1 MAVNDVN
8 IFSES
13 DSDEELVNYVN
24 ILYRRP
30 YVVRQR
36 PDHLQFWDD
45 VDFIN
50 RFRLSK
56 ETVQELLVN
65 IENII
70 QEECMIIQQGFYR
83 IAAFPRVL
91 LALDCT
97 HVKIQSPGGAQA
109 EQFRNRKGYFSMNI
123 QAACDHN
130 LKFRNI
136 VARWP
141 GATHDSTIF
150 NNSMLKAVFE
160 DGMGNHLILGDSG
173 YPLIKYLI
181 TPLLNPTTP
190 GENRFNEAQIRTRNV
205 IERAFGVWKRRFPVL
220 ALGLRLQLPT
230 VQDII
235 MATAILHNI
244 AIVNNEPE
252 VLVDEEVAQLI
263 ENVIPA
269 ENNNDIENESTRNEL
284 IHYFNRI
291 MMDSHC
297 NLIKSPLLAERF
309 VIFSIASFLVAHI
322 LFFLGLL
329 ETGFRRLD
337 GFHFA
342 QFVST
347 VGSVVD
353 VDGSSTA
360 TKFCEVLA
368 TDGIGGSS
376 VNCMANLNPE
386 PALNIEKCADHQEA
400 EMNWLIELEEEDNNP
415 NETTSNNNK
424 SDIEKRNEEF
434 RNNLK
439 LSANTFNIKHRAS

>member
-284 IHYFNRI
+284 IHYFNR
-291 MMDSHC
+291 M
-297 NLIKSPLLAERF
+297 
-309 VIFSIASFLVAHI
+309 
-322 LFFLGLL
+322 
-329 ETGFRRLD
+329 
-337 GFHFA
+337 
-342 QFVST
+342 
-347 VGSVVD
+347 
-353 VDGSSTA
+353 
-360 TKFCEVLA
+360 
-368 TDGIGGSS
+368 
-376 VNCMANLNPE
+376 
-386 PALNIEKCADHQEA
+386 
-400 EMNWLIELEEEDNNP
+400 
-415 NETTSNNNK
+415 
-424 SDIEKRNEEF
+424 
-434 RNNLK
+434 
-439 LSANTFNIKHRAS
+439 

>member
-1 MAVNDVN
+1 MNKFASRVKWRKRQTKMAVNDVN

-70 QEECMIIQQGFYR
+70 RFPTNRNHVITPLQQLLICLRFYASGNMLITVGDFAGVHKSSVCHIIKRVSSALCTLRPMYVSLPTEEECMIIQQGFYR

-109 EQFRNRKGYFSMNI
+109 EQFRNRKG
-123 QAACDHN
+123 
-130 LKFRNI
+130 NI

-244 AIVNNEPE
+244 AIPFT
-252 VLVDEEVAQLI
+252 
-263 ENVIPA
+263 
-269 ENNNDIENESTRNEL
+269 S
-284 IHYFNRI
+284 YFN
-291 MMDSHC
+291 
-297 NLIKSPLLAERF
+297 P
-309 VIFSIASFLVAHI
+309 
-322 LFFLGLL
+322 
-329 ETGFRRLD
+329 
-337 GFHFA
+337 
-342 QFVST
+342 
-347 VGSVVD
+347 
-353 VDGSSTA
+353 
-360 TKFCEVLA
+360 
-368 TDGIGGSS
+368 
-376 VNCMANLNPE
+376 
-386 PALNIEKCADHQEA
+386 
-400 EMNWLIELEEEDNNP
+400 
-415 NETTSNNNK
+415 
-424 SDIEKRNEEF
+424 
-434 RNNLK
+434 
-439 LSANTFNIKHRAS
+439 